1 MTRVATQ
8 RASFVALLVLVI
20 WAVRS
25 EAYQTYSENRDATNC
40 QACHGDFRATGYVSR
55 HNETPWGTDLMSGH
69 YNMINAECSACHQSS
84 FFPVSTDTSAGGGG
98 LSPNSC
104 VGCHG
109 REQDAGHDNISAG
122 RGAGLRQRH
131 FRALGVCADCHRDA
145 NPANYVP
152 VGENIAPFNYFT
164 PDTAHPNKPTDPCNA
179 NGSESKFGP
188 VGLDNDGNGLYDL
201 ADPACQAPPACVGNC
216 KGSGTVTVDDIIT
229 MVNIA
234 LGSADIS
241 ACTAG
246 DANSDHQITL
256 DEILK
261 AVNNAL
267 NGCPG

>member
-1 MTRVATQ
+1 MRRVATQ
-8 RASFVALLVLVI
+8 RVSLVALLVLVI

-25 EAYQTYSENRDATNC
+25 EAYETYSQNRDATNC
-40 QACHGDFRATGYVSR
+40 GACHGDFRATGYVSR
-55 HNETPWGTDLMSGH
+55 HNETPWGTDLMSAH
-69 YNMINAECSACHQSS
+69 ENMVSFECLACHQSIS
-84 FFPVSTDTSAGGGG
+84 PAFPVSTDTSAGGGG
-98 LSPNSC
+98 LSPTGC

-145 NPANYVP
+145 DPANYVP
-152 VGENIAPFNYFT
+152 VGENIAPANYFT
-164 PDTAHPNKPTDPCNA
+164 PDTAHPDKPTDPCNA

-201 ADPACQAPPACVGNC
+201 DDPACQVCVGNC
-216 KGSGTVTVDDIIT
+216 HGSGTVTVEDIIT

-234 LGSADIS
+234 LGNADVS
-241 ACTAG
+241 SCSAG
-246 DANSDHQITL
+246 DANGDNRITV
-256 DEILK
+256 DEILR

-267 NGCPG
+267 NGC